1 MNLGLESEKIEF
13 KKSTSELIEGVI
25 SISAMLNKHGEATLY
40 FGVKNNGEVIGQTD
54 LNENTLRD
62 VSRKIAEGIKPQV
75 IPSIAL
81 ELIEDKKIIKVYVK
95 GDNVPYSAFGK
106 YYSRSF
112 DEDKQLSPEMLKALI
127 NREGE
132 PDFIVQKEAVN
143 QDLTFKMLKGL
154 YLSNDI
160 KINNDKFEENLGL
173 LNNNKKYNLMAELL
187 ADKNDLSIK
196 VVTFAG
202 TDKTVMLKRTDY
214 GGKCLLLSVNNVLEY
229 MESIN
234 ETKVKVGGLQ
244 RQEEKYFDFSSFKE
258 AWMNACVHTK
268 WSEEIPPAVYIYDD
282 RIEIVSNG
290 GLPSALT
297 REDFFAGVS
306 KPINKKLLKV
316 FSDLDYI
323 DQTGHGIPL
332 IVKNYGKDAFYI
344 SEHTIIVTI
353 PLNKEFLESID
364 KTAENILEN
373 TLVEVDID
381 NYLKLIKSNPTY
393 KTTDFIRL
401 TEYSEVY
408 INKIIRS
415 LKDKEY
421 IRRVGSNK
429 SGYWEILK

>member
-1 MNLGLESEKIEF
+1 MNLGLESEKVEF
-13 KKSTSELIEGVI
+13 KKSTSELVEGVI
-25 SISAMLNKHGEATLY
+25 SISSMLNKHGEATVY
-40 FGVKNNGEVIGQTD
+40 FGVKNNGDVIGQKD

-75 IPSIAL
+75 IPNIAL
-81 ELIEDKKIIKVYVK
+81 ELIEDKKVIKVYVK

-132 PDFIVQKEAVN
+132 PDYIVQKEAIN
-143 QDLTFKMLKGL
+143 QNLTFKMLKGL

-173 LNNNKKYNLMAELL
+173 LNNSKKYNMMAELL

-202 TDKTVMLKRTDY
+202 TDKTVMIKRTEY

-234 ETKVKVGGLQ
+234 ETKVKVGGIQ

-297 REDFFAGVS
+297 KEDFFEGVS
-306 KPINKKLLKV
+306 KPINKRLLKI

-332 IVKNYGKDAFYI
+332 IVKNYGKDAFHI
-344 SEHTIIVTI
+344 SEHTVIVTI
-353 PLNKEFLESID
+353 PLNKELLENVENAKVSLELND
-364 KTAENILEN
+364 AELKILE
-373 TLVEVDID
+373 
-381 NYLKLIKSNPTY
+381 LIRNNSTY

-401 TEYSEVY
+401 TEYSEAY
-408 INKIIRS
+408 INKIIHS
-415 LKDKEY
+415 LKDKKY
-421 IRRVGSNK
+421 IKRVGSNK
-429 SGYWEILK
+429 NGYWDILK

>member
-1 MNLGLESEKIEF
+1 MNLGFESEKIEF

-40 FGVKNNGEVIGQTD
+40 FGVKNNGDIIGQVD
-54 LNENTLRD
+54 LNEKTLRD
-62 VSRKIAEGIKPQV
+62 VSRKIAEGIKPQI
-75 IPSIAL
+75 IPNIAL

-160 KINNDKFEENLGL
+160 KINNEKFEENLGL

-202 TDKTVMLKRTDY
+202 TDKTVMLKRTEY

-234 ETKVKVGGLQ
+234 ETKVKVGGIQ

-282 RIEIVSNG
+282 LS
-290 GLPSALT
+290 
-297 REDFFAGVS
+297 
-306 KPINKKLLKV
+306 
-316 FSDLDYI
+316 
-323 DQTGHGIPL
+323 L
-332 IVKNYGKDAFYI
+332 IHI
-344 SEHTIIVTI
+344 
-353 PLNKEFLESID
+353 
-364 KTAENILEN
+364 
-373 TLVEVDID
+373 
-381 NYLKLIKSNPTY
+381 
-393 KTTDFIRL
+393 
-401 TEYSEVY
+401 
-408 INKIIRS
+408 
-415 LKDKEY
+415 
-421 IRRVGSNK
+421 
-429 SGYWEILK
+429 